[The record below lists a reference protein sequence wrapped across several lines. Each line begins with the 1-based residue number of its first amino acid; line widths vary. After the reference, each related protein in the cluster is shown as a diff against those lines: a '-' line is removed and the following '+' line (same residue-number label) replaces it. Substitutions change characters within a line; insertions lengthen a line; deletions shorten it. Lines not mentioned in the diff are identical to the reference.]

1 MFNTSVR
8 YIDTISGI
16 TSTEVIRMQELRYF
30 LEDELR
36 GEIKIL
42 EVAQSFDDWET
53 MEVLFSA
60 E

>member
-1 MFNTSVR
+1 MFNTSVS
-8 YIDTISGI
+8 YIDTLSGL
-16 TSTEVIRMQELRYF
+16 TSTEVIRLSELHFF